1 MIRGLSVVLC
11 LAALPALADDA
22 VIRVSAD
29 RGAALF
35 ADHCTECHGAD
46 ATGDGALARTL
57 GLSAPDLTGLAAR
70 AGGVFPLPRVV
81 EVIEGRAPLPGH
93 GTAMPSFGPLLTGAD
108 AVVDGPGGDPV
119 RADAGIL
126 SLAAWLASVQR

>member
-1 MIRGLSVVLC
+1 MIRACCLVLC
-11 LAALPALADDA
+11 LAAWPALADDA
-22 VIRVSAD
+22 LADVSAD

-35 ADHCTECHGAD
+35 ADHCAGCHGAG
-46 ATGDGALARTL
+46 AVGDGALARTL
-57 GLSAPDLTGLAAR
+57 GLAAPDLTGLATR

-93 GTAMPSFGPLLTGAD
+93 GTAMPAFGPMMTGVD